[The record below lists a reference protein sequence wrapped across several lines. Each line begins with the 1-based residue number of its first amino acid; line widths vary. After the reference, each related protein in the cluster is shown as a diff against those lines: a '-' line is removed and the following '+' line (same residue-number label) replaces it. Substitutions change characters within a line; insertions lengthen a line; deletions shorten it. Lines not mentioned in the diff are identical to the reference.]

1 MTKKTTKEFMQEQA
15 QALYDALL
23 TFGVPVYED
32 EISQD
37 EEKKLHDDYH
47 CFVYFT
53 DAMSYNNDMKSIS
66 QAVHIHY
73 YSEDREDLDERTIE
87 IAERLK
93 SVKRLLF
100 VRTRKDRLQKKDTE
114 QYVDRVILTFARV
127 IPYGNC

>member
-1 MTKKTTKEFMQEQA
+1 MSRTSNFMQEQI

-53 DAMSYNNDMKSIS
+53 DAMSINNDMKTIS
-66 QAVHIHY
+66 QAVQVHY
-73 YSEDREDLDERTIE
+73 YSEDREDLDERTVE
-87 IAERLK
+87 IINALK
-93 SVKRLLF
+93 SVKKMPF